1 MAVRVVDAARPSR
14 PFLDRPSG
22 ITVRM
27 LTKSRYLVLIHGRG
41 GRFSENQTIS
51 WENPM
56 SYAETIL
63 PEFDQEMANT
73 RKVLERIPDDK
84 LDWKPHPKS
93 HTIGWNANHVA
104 DLPNWLVMV
113 LNTPSLD
120 IAPVGGQAYT
130 SPKLSSRQDILEL
143 FDRNVAAA
151 RKAIT
156 EVKEAD
162 AGSPWSL
169 LQAGNPIFT
178 MPRSAVIRSMVLNH
192 LMHHRAHLLVY
203 LRLND
208 VPVPGMYGP
217 SGDE

>member
-1 MAVRVVDAARPSR
+1 
-14 PFLDRPSG
+14 
-22 ITVRM
+22 
-27 LTKSRYLVLIHGRG
+27 
-41 GRFSENQTIS
+41 
-51 WENPM
+51 
-56 SYAETIL
+56 
-63 PEFDQEMANT
+63 
-73 RKVLERIPDDK
+73 VLERIPDEK
-84 LDWKPHPKS
+84 LDWQPHPKS

-104 DLPNWLVMV
+104 DIPAWLKMV
-113 LNTPSLD
+113 LAKPSLD
-120 IAPVGGQAYT
+120 IAPVGGEPYVSPRLT
-130 SPKLSSRQDILEL
+130 SRLEILEL

-162 AGSPWSL
+162 MGSPWTLSR
-169 LQAGNPIFT
+169 AGTPIFT
-178 MPRSAVIRSMVLNH
+178 MPRSAVVRSMVLNH